1 MKIKTKEAKYRE
13 VIERI
18 PEKRKK
24 PERVNLFFRTLLR
37 IASIPDLIATSFECE
52 KRGMERLGKNENA
65 FFLMNHSSFI
75 DLEIAS
81 TILYPRPFNIVC
93 EADGFVSKAWL
104 MRKIGCI
111 PTHKFFSES
120 ALVRDLVH
128 CARKIKTSI
137 LMYPE
142 ASYSFAGTT
151 PTPLPDS
158 LGKCIKLLK
167 LPVVMIN
174 TYGAFHRDPLY
185 NLLRKRKVKVKAK
198 MEYLLSKDDIEK
210 MTTDEINKK
219 ISSYFLFDHFKW
231 QKDEGIKI
239 CESFRA
245 EGLESVLYKCP
256 NCHEEGKMKASGITL
271 KCSSCN
277 KEWEMEENGE
287 LKARDGK
294 DFFTHIPYWF
304 DWERKETERE
314 IEEGK
319 YALSFPVRIAL
330 QVDFSAIYFVGN
342 GTLTHTLDGF
352 HLLSDD
358 GEIDFY
364 YHPLSSYSLS
374 SDIYWYELGDMIS
387 IGDEKRI
394 FYLFPPKEYAVVT
407 KARFATEKIYRDR
420 KAQV

>member
-1 MKIKTKEAKYRE
+1 MKIKTKVAKYRE

-18 PEKRKK
+18 PAKREK

-37 IASIPDLIATSFECE
+37 IASIPDLIATGFKCE
-52 KRGMERLGKNENA
+52 KIGMERLKKDENA

-111 PTHKFFSES
+111 PTHKFHSES
-120 ALVRDLVH
+120 ALVRDLVY

-142 ASYSFAGTT
+142 ASYSFDGTT

-167 LPVVMIN
+167 IPVVMIS

-185 NLLRKRKVKVKAK
+185 NLLRKRKVKVRAK

-210 MTTDEINKK
+210 MTSEEINERV
-219 ISSYFLFDHFKW
+219 SSYFLFDHFKW

-239 CESFRA
+239 TETFRA
-245 EGLESVLYKCP
+245 EGLPSVLYKCP
-256 NCHEEGKMKASGITL
+256 NCNEEGKMKARGVTL
-271 KCSSCN
+271 KCSNCN
-277 KEWEMEENGE
+277 KEWKMEENGE
-287 LKARDGK
+287 LRAIDGK

-304 DWERKETERE
+304 NWERAETEKE
-314 IEEGK
+314 IDEGK
-319 YALSFPVRIAL
+319 YSLSIPVRIAL

-342 GTLTHTLDGF
+342 GRLTHTQDGF

-364 YHPLSSYSLS
+364 SHPLTTYSLA

-387 IGDEKRI
+387 IGDDKRI
-394 FYLFPPKEYAVVT
+394 FYLFPPEEYNVVS

-420 KAQV
+420 KAQI